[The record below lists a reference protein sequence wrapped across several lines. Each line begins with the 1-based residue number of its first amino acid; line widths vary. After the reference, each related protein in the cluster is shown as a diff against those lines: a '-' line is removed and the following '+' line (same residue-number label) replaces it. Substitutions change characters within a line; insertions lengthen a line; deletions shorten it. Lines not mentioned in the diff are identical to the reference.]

1 MEIPSAVIAFT
12 IILGIAYWVN
22 SSREDKAVT
31 EAIKA
36 ARNEDVA
43 LDIMRDVDR
52 QWLLASLS
60 ARVRFQSILFPKGV
74 VYDYENHR
82 FGTTQISTFYRVL
95 LTKKDSEESS
105 KSFLVAG
112 VGFEPTT
119 FGL

>member
-52 QWLLASLS
+52 
-60 ARVRFQSILFPKGV
+60 
-74 VYDYENHR
+74 
-82 FGTTQISTFYRVL
+82 
-95 LTKKDSEESS
+95 
-105 KSFLVAG
+105 
-112 VGFEPTT
+112 
-119 FGL
+119 

>member
-60 ARVRFQSILFPKGV
+60 ARVRFQSILFPKGL

-82 FGTTQISTFYRVL
+82 FGTTQSAINQKRLRRVF
-95 LTKKDSEESS
+95 EI
-105 KSFLVAG
+105 FLG
-112 VGFEPTT
+112 SG
-119 FGL
+119 GRI

>member
-60 ARVRFQSILFPKGV
+60 ARVRFQSILFPKGL

-82 FGTTQISTFYRVL
+82 FGTSEISSLYRVVA
-95 LTKKDSEESS
+95 TKKDLPEAE

-112 VGFEPTT
+112 AGFEPAT
-119 FGL
+119 FWL